1 MERKRDRGMEE
12 GDVGGM
18 LLGRERDRDE
28 RKVVEKKS

>member
-18 LLGRERDRDE
+18 LGRERDRDE
-28 RKVVEKKS
+28 RKVV